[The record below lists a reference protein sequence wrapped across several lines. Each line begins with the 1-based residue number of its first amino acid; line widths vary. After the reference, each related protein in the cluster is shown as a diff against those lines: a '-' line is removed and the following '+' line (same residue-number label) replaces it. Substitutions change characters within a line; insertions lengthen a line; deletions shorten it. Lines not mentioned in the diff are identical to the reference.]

1 MPSPRARPRSANEAL
16 NARLSFERVDVTL
29 PARPEPQGTIHPV
42 SQVLDEITAI
52 FADLGFA
59 IADGPD
65 VEYDDYN
72 FTKLNI
78 PPDHPARQMHDTFYL
93 ARQDDGSRHVLRTH
107 TSPVQVRTM
116 LTQKPPIRVIAPGR
130 TYRCDSDATHT
141 PMFHQL
147 EALVIDED
155 TNLGHLKWVVE
166 QFCSAFFEVEKVSL
180 RARPSFFP
188 FTEPSVEWDINCDRS
203 GGTIKFGAG
212 NDWLE
217 LGGSGM
223 VHPQRARNVRH
234 RSRAL
239 SGLRVRLRPRSHGD
253 AEIRRAG
260 FAAVL
265 RIRSALAEAFR
276 LRGARP
282 SDAGRRAQPMK
293 FTLSWLKDHLET
305 DADAKTVAETMTRIG
320 LEVEAVEDKGAGL
333 KDFIVAHVVSAE
345 KHPNADK
352 LKLCMV
358 DTGDDIV
365 QVVCG
370 APNAHT
376 GMKAV
381 FARPG
386 IVIPVSGEALEDLD
400 HPRRRIARHAV
411 FAARASAVGRA

>member
-1 MPSPRARPRSANEAL
+1 MSDINSLERQILDAVAGAADEAALEAVRVGALGKKGSVSELLKTLGTLSPDERREKGPLFNTLRDRVSEAL
-16 NARLSFERVDVTL
+16 AERKAALGREALDARLAFERVDVTL
-29 PARPEPQGTIHPV
+29 PARPETSGTIHPV
-42 SQVLDEITAI
+42 AQVLDEITAI

-93 ARQDDGSRHVLRTH
+93 ARQEDGSRHVLRTH

-116 LTQKPPIRVIAPGR
+116 LTQKPPIRIVAPGR

-166 QFCSAFFEVEKVSL
+166 QFCSAFFEAEKVSL

-203 GGTIKFGAG
+203 GGTIKFGVG

-223 VHPQRARNVRH
+223 VHPKVLEMCGIDPERYQGFAFGF
-234 RSRAL
+234 
-239 SGLRVRLRPRSHGD
+239 GLDRMAMLKYGAPDLRPFFESDLRWLRHF
-253 AEIRRAG
+253 G
-260 FAAVL
+260 FAAL
-265 RIRSALAEAFR
+265 DI
-276 LRGARP
+276 P
-282 SDAGRRAQPMK
+282 
-293 FTLSWLKDHLET
+293 TLDG
-305 DADAKTVAETMTRIG
+305 G
-320 LEVEAVEDKGAGL
+320 L
-333 KDFIVAHVVSAE
+333 S
-345 KHPNADK
+345 
-352 LKLCMV
+352 
-358 DTGDDIV
+358 
-365 QVVCG
+365 
-370 APNAHT
+370 
-376 GMKAV
+376 
-381 FARPG
+381 R
-386 IVIPVSGEALEDLD
+386 
-400 HPRRRIARHAV
+400 
-411 FAARASAVGRA
+411 